1 MNMKWSK
8 QWAAALLVAPTMYLA
23 SCGGSSNNNETTDTL
38 STQSAPPVGAES
50 PAKATDT
57 LTTVGEGGNS
67 SASGNTDQSTT
78 SPGNV
83 AATGASSSGGSE
95 AKKSTASTSKKHRST
110 KKSNV
115 SSADNTKPESKIA
128 DTSVAVE
135 KTNMNSVTRKQ
146 DDADSSTMS
155 KSIMDTSSSVTKV
168 DTTGEDMRNMD
179 STRADSSWNKSSNVG
194 IPSTPDSTKSTM
206 VKDST
211 SPVVT
216 DTTMQDKTADNS
228 AGMNFTPSSFITT
241 QIQNNYG
248 EIKMARLAIDQASS
262 SEVKS
267 LAKILENDHN
277 QALRDLQDLAKDQT
291 DLAGTLPTKESDS
304 AREHITMMQNN
315 RGSDFDKIWVS
326 HMYQMH
332 VRSVQT
338 YELAQ
343 NQISDE
349 ELKAWISKILPKLKE
364 HRDKLEQLD
373 RNLNK

>member
-1 MNMKWSK
+1 MKWSK
-8 QWAAALLVAPTMYLA
+8 KWAAALLVAPTMYLA

-38 STQSAPPVGAES
+38 TTQSAPPASGDS
-50 PAKATDT
+50 PSSKSGDT
-57 LTTVGEGGNS
+57 LTTVGEGGHS
-67 SASGNTDQSTT
+67 AASGNTDQSTT

-83 AATGASSSGGSE
+83 AATGASSTGSSGE
-95 AKKSTASTSKKHRST
+95 KKSTTSTTKKHKSG
-110 KKSNV
+110 KKNNV
-115 SSADNTKPESKIA
+115 SSAENKQPESKIPE
-128 DTSVAVE
+128 VATE
-135 KTNMNSVTRKQ
+135 QTKTDSVTRAK
-146 DDADSSTMS
+146 DDADSSTIN

-179 STRADSSWNKSSNVG
+179 STRADSNWNKNSNVG
-194 IPSTPDSTKSTM
+194 IPSTPDSVKSTM

-211 SPVVT
+211 TPAVA
-216 DTTMQDKTADNS
+216 DTTVPDKTADNS
-228 AGMNFTPSSFITT
+228 VGMNFTPSSFITT

-248 EIKMARLAIDQASS
+248 EIKMARLAIDQASNP
-262 SEVKS
+262 EVKS
-267 LAKILENDHN
+267 LAKTLENDHN
-277 QALRDLQDLAKDQT
+277 QALRDLQDLSKDQT

-349 ELKAWISKILPKLKE
+349 ELKAWITKILPKLRE
-364 HRDKLEQLD
+364 HRDKLEELN
-373 RNLNK
+373 RNLSK